1 MKNLIKTLLIITII
15 SSIYSCTKDSEES
28 LYHANYLGNWQFT
41 TTETELNT
49 DSIGYYKHDTVV
61 YNGNIKLGV
70 DKSKI
75 VITYMQNN
83 SITLDIDDNGT
94 LSNFPSV
101 HSGGKFIGNDNLQLD
116 LSWGGLGAFV
126 THKVSGV
133 KQ

>member
-1 MKNLIKTLLIITII
+1 MKNIIKTLLIITII

-61 YNGNIKLGV
+61 YNGNIKQGV

-83 SITLDIDDNGT
+83 SITLDIDEDRKSTRLN
-94 LSNFPSV
+94 SS
-101 HSGGKFIGNDNLQLD
+101 H
-116 LSWGGLGAFV
+116 
-126 THKVSGV
+126 
-133 KQ
+133 